1 VGGAI
6 ASPSRAAPGDARAVH
21 SLSRRLLLSVSVS
34 LVVFF
39 GVTIFVLD
47 LSFRDVS
54 ERSLEDNLDA
64 QIVILVASSDP
75 QPNGGFAPPTR
86 DLASRLATPGSGLY
100 AEIRSARAGAPPWRS
115 PSTAGTEID
124 FGPALGT
131 GAKAFHYTRVHGEDV
146 AIASRGISFED
157 EARVRHNLTF
167 SVATSLKPYQDQLRT
182 FRQRLFGW
190 FVGLAVLLLATL
202 GAVLRWVLTPVR
214 RLEREIHA
222 VEEGVVQS
230 LGGGYPREL
239 SGVATNLN
247 TLLIGE
253 RNRMSRYRDTLGNLA
268 HSLKTPLAVMRTT
281 LSACTPAQAAALSGE
296 IDRMSA
302 IIEHQLKRAASG
314 GALVGQAPLDVEPL
328 VSELRVTV
336 LKVYARKD
344 LSLAVRVEPGA
355 QFVGDRGD
363 LFELLGNLLDNACK
377 WCASQVRVTVTSDP
391 NSEAR
396 RRLHIV
402 VEDDGPGI
410 DEADSTRV
418 LERGVRTDERV
429 PGHGLGLAMV
439 RDTVDLYGGRLT
451 IERSELGGARISLAL
466 PGR

>member
-1 VGGAI
+1 
-6 ASPSRAAPGDARAVH
+6 VH

-34 LVVFF
+34 LVAFF
-39 GVTIFVLD
+39 GATIFVLD
-47 LSFRDVS
+47 VSFQDVAK
-54 ERSLEDNLDA
+54 RSLEDLLDA
-64 QIVILVASSDP
+64 QIVALVASSDP
-75 QPNGGFAPPTR
+75 QPNGVFAPPTR
-86 DLASRLATPGSGLY
+86 DLASRLATPRSGLY
-100 AEIRSARAGAPPWRS
+100 AEIRSADAPTWRS
-115 PSTAGTEID
+115 PSTAGAEID
-124 FGPALGT
+124 FGPSLTT
-131 GAKAFHYTRVHGEDV
+131 GAKAFRFSRVHNEDV

-167 SVATSLKPYQDQLRT
+167 SVAASLRPYQDQLWT
-182 FRQRLFGW
+182 FRRRLFGW

-202 GAVLRWVLTPVR
+202 GALLRWVLAPVR

-222 VEEGVVQS
+222 VEEGAEQS

-247 TLLIGE
+247 ALLVGE
-253 RNRMSRYRDTLGNLA
+253 RERMTRYRNTLGNLA

-281 LSACTPAQAAALSGE
+281 LPACTPEQARLLSGE

-314 GALVGQAPLDVEPL
+314 GALLGQAPLEVEPL
-328 VSELRVTV
+328 VSELRATL

-344 LSLAVRVEPGA
+344 LSLITRVAPGA

-363 LFELLGNLLDNACK
+363 LFELLGNLIDNACK
-377 WCASQVRVTVTSDP
+377 WCQSQVRVTVSCEP
-391 NSEAR
+391 EAEPR
-396 RRLHIV
+396 RRLRIV

-410 DEADSTRV
+410 NESDSTRV

-439 RDTVDLYGGRLT
+439 RDTIDLYGGRLT